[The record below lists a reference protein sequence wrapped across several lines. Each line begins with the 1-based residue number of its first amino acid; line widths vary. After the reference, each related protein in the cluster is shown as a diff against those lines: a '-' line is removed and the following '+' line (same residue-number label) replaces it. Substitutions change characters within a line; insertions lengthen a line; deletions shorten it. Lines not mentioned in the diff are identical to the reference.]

1 MGNKITTILWD
12 VDGTLLDFL
21 AAEKA
26 AIQSLFQEYQLGECS
41 DERIR
46 RYSVI
51 NRSYWERLERG
62 EISKPEVLVGRF
74 RSFFKEEGI
83 DPSIAP
89 EFNEKYQLRLGDTIV
104 FRDDSL
110 NIVHSLQGK
119 VRQYVVSNGTVKA
132 QTKKLDRSG
141 LGVLMDGVFL
151 SEQLGVEKPNIGF
164 FDQVFKAIGPV
175 DRNQVMIVGDSLT
188 SDIAGGDRAGIVT
201 CWYNPGGLPRPADC
215 RIDYEIQDLH
225 EVYAILS
232 CF

>member
-26 AIQSLFQEYQLGECS
+26 AIRSLFQEYQLGECS

-74 RSFFKEEGI
+74 RSFLREEGI

-110 NIVHSLQGK
+110 NIVRSLQGK
-119 VRQYVVSNGTVKA
+119 VRQYVVSNGTIKA

-141 LGVLMDGVFL
+141 LDVLLDGVFL
-151 SEQLGVEKPNIGF
+151 SEQLGSG
-164 FDQVFKAIGPV
+164 KA
-175 DRNQVMIVGDSLT
+175 Q
-188 SDIAGGDRAGIVT
+188 
-201 CWYNPGGLPRPADC
+201 CW
-215 RIDYEIQDLH
+215 I
-225 EVYAILS
+225 
-232 CF
+232 F